1 MKPKGLLIAVAA
13 LAVLGGLTWWSNK
26 AQKAK
31 EGKPALDAAPKILT
45 IPDDQMQEIRIA
57 KTGAE
62 TITLKKNAAG
72 KWEMTT
78 PKPLAADQ
86 DAAGS
91 IASTLASLS
100 ADKLIEDKA
109 ADLTPYGLTNPG
121 TTVTVARKDGKTDQ
135 LLVGDETPT
144 GSGAYVKLAGDARVF
159 TIATYSKSNFEKT
172 ATDLRDKRLLTFDSD
187 KITRVTLNAKGKEVE
202 FGKNAQ
208 NDWQILK
215 PKPMRADG
223 SQVEDLIRRLK
234 DAKMDAAPSEE
245 DAKKSAAA
253 FASAAKVASAGV
265 TDNNGMQMLE
275 VRKDKDKNYYA
286 KSSVVEGAYKVG
298 TDLGDG
304 LDKTADDFRNK
315 KLYDFGFNDPSKV
328 EVHNGAA
335 AATYSKSGD
344 KWFAGPKQ
352 MDNASVQGLIDKL
365 RDLTAMKFLET
376 GGGSPVFDATVTSN
390 DGKRLEKAI
399 VTKQGSQYLAKRDG
413 DPGIYELDS
422 KVVEDLQKAAS
433 EVKEA
438 QPEPKKNTKTTRK

>member
-13 LAVLGGLTWWSNK
+13 LAVLGGLTWWSNRT
-26 AQKAK
+26 QKAK
-31 EGKPALDAAPKILT
+31 EGKPAPDAAPKILT
-45 IPDDQMQEIRIA
+45 IADDQMQEIRIA
-57 KTGAE
+57 KTGGE
-62 TITLKKNAAG
+62 TITLRRSAAG

-78 PKPLAADQ
+78 PQPMPADQ

-91 IASTLASLS
+91 IVSALASLS

-109 ADLTPYGLTNPG
+109 ADLAPYGLINPG
-121 TTVTVARKDGKTDQ
+121 ATVTVVRKDGKTDQ

-159 TIATYSKSNFEKT
+159 TIATYSKTNFEKT

-245 DAKKSAAA
+245 DAKKFAAA

-265 TDNNGMQMLE
+265 TDNNGTQTLE

-286 KSSVVEGAYKVG
+286 KSSVVEGAFKVS
-298 TDLGDG
+298 TDLGRPRWTCTMVRRRPPTPRAAISG
-304 LDKTADDFRNK
+304 LPVPNRWTTPACRVSSTNC
-315 KLYDFGFNDPSKV
+315 
-328 EVHNGAA
+328 
-335 AATYSKSGD
+335 AT
-344 KWFAGPKQ
+344 W
-352 MDNASVQGLIDKL
+352 
-365 RDLTAMKFLET
+365 R
-376 GGGSPVFDATVTSN
+376 
-390 DGKRLEKAI
+390 R
-399 VTKQGSQYLAKRDG
+399 
-413 DPGIYELDS
+413 
-422 KVVEDLQKAAS
+422 
-433 EVKEA
+433 
-438 QPEPKKNTKTTRK
+438 